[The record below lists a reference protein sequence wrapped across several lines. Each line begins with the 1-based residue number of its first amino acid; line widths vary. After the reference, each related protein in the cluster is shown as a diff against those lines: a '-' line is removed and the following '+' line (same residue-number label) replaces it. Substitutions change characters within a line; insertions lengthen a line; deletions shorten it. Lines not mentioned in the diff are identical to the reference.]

1 MLLGVVPGDLLEAHW
16 EVAKAVMMTARTS
29 ADRELW
35 EAVGIAREVISIVI
49 LLWLVISLRIIDHS
63 VVVVDRGVLGIVRRL
78 ARMLIMGR

>member
-1 MLLGVVPGDLLEAHW
+1 MLLGVVLGDLLEAHW
-16 EVAKAVMMTARTS
+16 VVAKAVMMTGRTS

-49 LLWLVISLRIIDHS
+49 LLWLVISMRIIDHY
-63 VVVVDRGVLGIVRRL
+63 VEVVDRGVLGIVRRL